1 MNPGPEVEGTDEEAY
16 PTKQIDNFRERGKK
30 ILVKAQE
37 YLYFAKLRMSHHFV
51 MENLGKGK
59 NEWSV
64 HYVSVWQPSVTHSE
78 ARTSVRIRLR
88 EIASEWHVMEDMRTN
103 HPGR

>member
-1 MNPGPEVEGTDEEAY
+1 MNQGPEVEGTDEEAY
-16 PTKQIDNFRERGKK
+16 STKRIDNFRERGKK

-59 NEWSV
+59 NEWPIYCQCGSPAS
-64 HYVSVWQPSVTHSE
+64 HP
-78 ARTSVRIRLR
+78 VRQELL
-88 EIASEWHVMEDMRTN
+88 
-103 HPGR
+103 